1 MKQKIYYLSDETI
14 QQISAI
20 ANLRSMKNNA
30 VITVAVR
37 NLYDSLFHGPSDV
50 TMGEAEKATSGEKN
64 V

>member
-30 VITVAVR
+30 VVTVAIN
-37 NLYDSLFHGPSDV
+37 NLYNSLFHGPSDV
-50 TMGEAEKATSGEKN
+50 TMGEAEKATAGEKN